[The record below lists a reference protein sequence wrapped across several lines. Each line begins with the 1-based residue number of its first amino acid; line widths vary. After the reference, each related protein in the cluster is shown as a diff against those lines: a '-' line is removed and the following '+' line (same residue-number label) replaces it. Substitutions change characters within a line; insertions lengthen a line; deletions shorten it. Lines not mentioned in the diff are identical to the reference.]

1 MKIFKQA
8 TLLTTLLVSLIFL
21 TSVNQAQANIFNRFR
36 EGFYFEKYK
45 TAEEAKVELLKLH
58 PIGSD
63 VQPLIET
70 LERAGA
76 SVEMRDLKNYEK
88 FYTKEYREWKLR
100 GNAEAYSAS
109 YDGASP
115 FFVVLNYL
123 KWSVDIWSD
132 KNRQIT
138 LIQIHKN
145 RAY

>member
-8 TLLTTLLVSLIFL
+8 TILTTLLASLIFL
-21 TSVNQAQANIFNRFR
+21 NSANQAQANIFNRFR

-45 TAEEAKVELLKLH
+45 TAEEAKAELLKLH

-76 SVEMRDLKNYEK
+76 NVKEEDFDGYKK
-88 FYTKEYREWKLR
+88 FYTEEWKKEGR
-100 GNAEAYSAS
+100 QKTYSYR

-115 FFVVLNYL
+115 FFRFFNRL
-123 KWSVDIWSD
+123 IWSGFIGID
-132 KNRQIT
+132 SDGNIT
-138 LIQIHKN
+138 SIGSSK
-145 RAY
+145 RYDY